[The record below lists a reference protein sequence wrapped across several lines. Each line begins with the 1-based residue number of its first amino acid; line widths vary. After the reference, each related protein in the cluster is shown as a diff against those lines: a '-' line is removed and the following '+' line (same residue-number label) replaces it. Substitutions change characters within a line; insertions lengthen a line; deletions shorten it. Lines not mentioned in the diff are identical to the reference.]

1 MKPPKEAGTK
11 GEVWHLEKC
20 VYGLNDASLQWYN

>member
-11 GEVWHLEKC
+11 GKVWHLEKC
-20 VYGLNDASLQWYN
+20 VYGLNEASLQWYN